1 MLEAAYAGAACVV
14 PNTVAYPEIHSG
26 AMVMDHSQIA
36 TGLGRLI
43 EQPRF
48 RAEVAHR
55 CRQNAAKYDVNGTAE
70 KLAGLIAQV
79 RQGE

>member
-1 MLEAAYAGAACVV
+1 M
-14 PNTVAYPEIHSG
+14 
-26 AMVMDHSQIA
+26 MMDHSQIA
-36 TGLGRLI
+36 TGLGKLI